1 MKKSR
6 MIIIVLICVGLLVG
20 GYAYWMNNN
29 SNTSSENM
37 ELTKVQQLITK
48 DLEKNYPKTPR
59 EVVKTYSEIISC
71 FYNEEYTEKELEK
84 LVDQTL
90 LLMDEELAA
99 NNPKNDY
106 FKAVKEEI
114 LEYESAGRTIVSYT
128 LPSSNEVEFRT
139 IDERECASKLL
150 RISYNLFLQIA
161 FGIILSLVH
170 FLRLRVQT
178 EPARESALSAIQSVR
193 VKSQPLWLLK
203 PDIAVLR

>member
-6 MIIIVLICVGLLVG
+6 MIIIVLLCVGLLLS
-20 GYAYWMNNN
+20 GYAYWMNTN
-29 SNTSSENM
+29 SGNSSENI

-59 EVVKTYSEIISC
+59 EVIKTYSEIISC

-114 LEYESAGRTIVSYT
+114 LEYESADRTIVSYT
-128 LPSSNEVEFRT
+128 LPSSNEVEFCT
-139 IDERECASKLL
+139 IDGRECAYVET
-150 RISYNLFLQIA
+150 SYFIKEKASYEKTYQTYVVRKDDD
-161 FGIILSLVH
+161 GQWKILV
-170 FLRLRVQT
+170 FYKT
-178 EPARESALSAIQSVR
+178 EGEASEGE
-193 VKSQPLWLLK
+193 
-203 PDIAVLR
+203 